1 MSVGVL
7 VAAGIGVAVFE
18 GRNGKD
24 PVPCEQARGHIHTIE
39 RLSHGGRLTADEVA
53 QLHDSA
59 SRLTAIAAKARGD
72 AVRAITDAATVAGS
86 TTAGQT
92 AGHGQ
97 AHHGVRRRLLAGTCH
112 GWQPRQQIL
121 TLASLAP
128 MFW

>member
-39 RLSHGGRLTADEVA
+39 RLSHGGGLTADEVA

-86 TTAGQT
+86 TTAGQQLDT
-92 AGHGQ
+92 AKLTTEFD
-97 AHHGVRRRLLAGTCH
+97 AIC
-112 GWQPRQQIL
+112 WQGRV
-121 TLASLAP
+121 TGGSLDNR
-128 MFW
+128 F